1 MTFFKLINA
10 INYKQIVSLFKFF
23 LRHPV
28 LMIATIKA
36 TIKTMKIVQDKFPG
50 LHGLDNKE
58 NAFRHALWNYLIA
71 LRCFKKESQISKI
84 ISWTKEITDWHEDFS
99 PNTSLARAMDLHN
112 NYVGRA
118 LFLNSY
124 DPVNLDV
131 LKELDL
137 KMKKAIQITSIK
149 ELKDNI
155 TNLVFIK

>member
-1 MTFFKLINA
+1 MTFFKLIKA
-10 INYKQIVSLFKFF
+10 INYRQIVSLFKFL

-36 TIKTMKIVQDKFPG
+36 TIKTMKIVQDKFPN

-71 LRCFKKESQISKI
+71 LRCFEKESEISKI

-99 PNTSLARAMDLHN
+99 PNKPLARAMDLHN

-118 LFLNSY
+118 LFLDSC

-131 LKELDL
+131 VKELDL
-137 KMKKAIQITSIK
+137 KMKKAIQIASIK